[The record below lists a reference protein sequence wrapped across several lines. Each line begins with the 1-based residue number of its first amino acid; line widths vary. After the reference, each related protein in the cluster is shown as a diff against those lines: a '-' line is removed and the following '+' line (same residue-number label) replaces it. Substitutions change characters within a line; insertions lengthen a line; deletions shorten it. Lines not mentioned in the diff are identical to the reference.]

1 MYLKSSG
8 QELWFTFGQGDL
20 EEGWVSLC
28 RKCVIITLKLYYVH
42 LPVSAVAR
50 VSDLLAVRA
59 VPRSPGWTPPVRA
72 VAKRRM
78 SAS

>member
-1 MYLKSSG
+1 MINRYAEAETYLESSG

-20 EEGWVSLC
+20 EEGGVSLC
-28 RKCVIITLKLYYVH
+28 RKCVTNHSKTLLYVH

-59 VPRSPGWTPPVRA
+59 VPRSPD
-72 VAKRRM
+72 
-78 SAS
+78 